1 MAWWRVAFKVTRC
14 NCPQQ
19 QQSGRVQWLTLT
31 LLVWFCFCLKHL
43 TASFY
48 QRHLWGHFVHGG
60 NTPSKSL
67 NSTLISTSV
76 DWIFDSWGVDHEFEG
91 ITPQLVMV
99 KSLRCEHWYQVLVW
113 SQWACNDNKML
124 DCVLKHNLNEF
135 SLNQF
140 RVITFIE
147 KCFAKYTQCI
157 QYSVC
162 ILLFSQ
168 TVFHGQYFHYQ
179 MPRSLSTWLGW
190 LELN

>member
-1 MAWWRVAFKVTRC
+1 MASCLQSNSLQLSTAAAVRACPVAYTD
-14 NCPQQ
+14 
-19 QQSGRVQWLTLT
+19 SSS
-31 LLVWFCFCLKHL
+31 LVLFLSP
-43 TASFY
+43 ASNSKFLPAPS
-48 QRHLWGHFVHGG
+48 RGHFVHGG

-91 ITPQLVMV
+91 ITPRLVMV